1 VSKEWADRCL
11 IMLIED
17 QKGSKTR
24 FIRPLLQ
31 QIRRQGYRWLPTPAQ
46 ERILWPMWQAH
57 ERRLAENILG
67 ESLLIPDRNR
77 G

>member
-1 VSKEWADRCL
+1 MSKEWMDRCL

-24 FIRPLLQ
+24 FLRPLFQ

-46 ERILWPMWQAH
+46 ERIL
-57 ERRLAENILG
+57 
-67 ESLLIPDRNR
+67 
-77 G
+77 